1 MLTGDLGMPNAL
13 IIEDNPPL
21 ANFYSRVLE
30 YQGFE
35 CAWVPNCEQ
44 ALTHLNAES
53 PDLILLDVILP
64 DGNGLDFLEKVSA
77 LGTWKSPKVI
87 VISSGD
93 FKVEAQARG
102 ASYFANKPVTVEG
115 LVSIVNS
122 LKQSA

>member
-1 MLTGDLGMPNAL
+1 MLTGDLGMPSAL

-21 ANFYSRVLE
+21 AQFYSRVLE
-30 YQGFE
+30 YQGFD

-44 ALTHLNAES
+44 ALTHLSEES

-64 DGNGLDFLEKVSA
+64 DGNGLDFLEKATA
-77 LGTWKSPKVI
+77 LGSWKSPKVI

-93 FKVEAQARG
+93 FKVEAQERG
-102 ASYFANKPVTVEG
+102 AAYFVNKPVTVER

-122 LKQSA
+122 LTQSA

>member
-1 MLTGDLGMPNAL
+1 MPNAL

-21 ANFYSRVLE
+21 AQFYSRVLE
-30 YQGFE
+30 YQGFD
-35 CAWVPNCEQ
+35 CAWVANCEQ
-44 ALTHLNAES
+44 AMSHLREES

-64 DGNGLDFLEKVSA
+64 DGNGLDFLEKATA
-77 LGTWKSPKVI
+77 LGSWKSPKVI

-102 ASYFANKPVTVEG
+102 AAYFVNKPVTVEG

-122 LKQSA
+122 LTQSV